1 MNIIHLKFKPDAPPA
16 TTAPRDARADEA
28 PPLDPRWD
36 PRWPPSDAH
45 SLEHREFYFSTAQ

>member
-16 TTAPRDARADEA
+16 TATPRDARAEEA
-28 PPLDPRWD
+28 LPLDPRWD

>member
-1 MNIIHLKFKPDAPPA
+1 MNVIHLKFKPAAPPA
-16 TTAPRDARADEA
+16 AAVPREQHTDE

-45 SLEHREFYFSTAQ
+45 RLEHREFYFSTAQ